1 VTDSELEELIRDCPT
16 LYHMAQRGSWAS
28 IKQYGLL
35 STTALLD
42 HYAVAPPRRT
52 EIESQHRPSSVE
64 VTSDGL
70 PRAVVR
76 DQIPMS
82 DAGLRRALPSRLT
95 PRDWYEL
102 LNAKAFFWL
111 SEERLHRLTN
121 AKAYRD
127 QEHEVIE
134 VDTRSLI
141 DAHRDSIWLCPIN
154 SGCTKPMPHPRDE
167 TIFTR
172 ICDYPYSH
180 WRERR
185 SRQERVVELAV
196 DHSVKDI
203 RDHVRRV
210 VVKRGIDVLT
220 VLEKT

>member
-1 VTDSELEELIRDCPT
+1 
-16 LYHMAQRGSWAS
+16 MAERGSWAS

-35 STTALLD
+35 STSALLD
-42 HYAVAPPRRT
+42 HYAVEPPQRN
-52 EIESQHRPSSVE
+52 EIESRHRPKSVE
-64 VTSDGL
+64 VTRDGL

-82 DAGLRRALPSRLT
+82 DAGLRRALPNHLT
-95 PRDWYEL
+95 PMDWYKL

-127 QEHEVIE
+127 QEHDVLE

-141 DAHRDSIWLCPIN
+141 NAHRDSIWLCPIN

-167 TIFTR
+167 TIFAR
-172 ICDYPYSH
+172 ILDYPYAY

-185 SRQERVVELAV
+185 SRRERVVELAV
-196 DHSVKDI
+196 EHSVNDI
-203 RDHVRRV
+203 SDHVRRV
-210 VVKRGIDVLT
+210 VVKRGTEVLA
-220 VLEKT
+220 VIE

>member
-1 VTDSELEELIRDCPT
+1 MTEAELEELITDCPT
-16 LYHMAQRGSWAS
+16 LYHMAERGSWGS

-35 STTALLD
+35 STCALLD
-42 HYAVAPPRRT
+42 HYAVEPPWRN
-52 EIESQHRPSSVE
+52 EIESRHRPKSVE
-64 VTSDGL
+64 VTRDGL

-82 DAGLRRALPSRLT
+82 DAGLKRALPDHLS
-95 PRDWYEL
+95 PADWYEL

-127 QEHEVIE
+127 QEHDVLE

-141 DAHRDSIWLCPIN
+141 NAHRNSIWLCPIN

-167 TIFTR
+167 TVFAR
-172 ICDYPYSH
+172 ISDYPYAY

-185 SRQERVVELAV
+185 SRQERVVELAIE
-196 DHSVKDI
+196 HSVKDI
-203 RDHVRRV
+203 SDHVRRV
-210 VVKRGIDVLT
+210 VIKRGTEVLA
-220 VLEKT
+220 VIE

>member
-1 VTDSELEELIRDCPT
+1 MVTEAELEELITNCPI
-16 LYHMAQRGSWAS
+16 LYHMAERGSWEL

-35 STTALLD
+35 STSALLD
-42 HYAVAPPRRT
+42 HYAVLPPIRT
-52 EIESQHRPSSVE
+52 DIESRHRPKSVE
-64 VTSDGL
+64 VTGDGL

-82 DAGLRRALPSRLT
+82 DAGLKRALPAHIS
-95 PRDWYEL
+95 PSDWYEL

-111 SEERLHRLTN
+111 SEERLHKLTN

-127 QEHEVIE
+127 REHDVLE

-141 DAHRDSIWLCPIN
+141 DAHRDSIWFCPIN

-167 TIFTR
+167 TIFAR
-172 ICDYPYSH
+172 IAEYPYAH
-180 WRERR
+180 WRTRR

-196 DHSVKDI
+196 DHSVDDI

-210 VVKRGIDVLT
+210 VVKRGTEVLS
-220 VLEKT
+220 VIE

>member
-1 VTDSELEELIRDCPT
+1 MTEAELEELITNCPT
-16 LYHMAQRGSWAS
+16 LYHMAERGSWAS

-35 STTALLD
+35 STSALLD
-42 HYAVAPPRRT
+42 HYAVVPPRRT
-52 EIESQHRPSSVE
+52 EIESQHRSKSVE
-64 VTSDGL
+64 VKSDGL

-82 DAGLRRALPSRLT
+82 DAGLRRALPNRLS
-95 PRDWYEL
+95 PANWYEL

-127 QEHEVIE
+127 QEHDVLE

-141 DAHRDSIWLCPIN
+141 AAHRDSIWLCPIN

-167 TIFTR
+167 TIFAR
-172 ICDYPYSH
+172 ILDYPYAH

-203 RDHVRRV
+203 RDYVRRV
-210 VVKRGIDVLT
+210 VVKRGIEVLA
-220 VLEKT
+220 VVE